1 MDLRG
6 WVVTSVDGMRLVGK
20 QTGRSNPQAH
30 DEVLSPAYELRVDVV
45 ALLAPVD
52 IPGKGRAM
60 MPMPQVVRQLI
71 PVHATPSIT
80 SYPLPE
86 DARLID
92 LTTLSKEDQRDYVRM
107 IEQIRD
113 GLRQAESGLVVG

>member
-6 WVVTSVDGMRLVGK
+6 WVVTCVDGMRLVG
-20 QTGRSNPQAH
+20 QTT
-30 DEVLSPAYELRVDVV
+30 EVPGVARLDRISPVYELRVDVV

>member
-6 WVVTSVDGMRLVGK
+6 WVVTSVDGMRLVGEHHV
-20 QTGRSNPQAH
+20 TEGGLER
-30 DEVLSPAYELRVDVV
+30 EWLSPVYEMRVDCV
-45 ALLAPVD
+45 ALPTPVD
-52 IPGKGRAM
+52 IPGKGRAL
-60 MPMPQVVRQLI
+60 MPVPQIVRQLM

-80 SYPLPE
+80 RYALPS
-86 DARLID
+86 DARMID
-92 LTTLSKEDQRDYVRM
+92 LSTLTRDDQREYVKM

>member
-6 WVVTSVDGMRLVGK
+6 WIVTSVDGMRLVG
-20 QTGRSNPQAH
+20 QTT
-30 DEVLSPAYELRVDVV
+30 EVPGVARLDRISPVYELRVDVV